1 MKNFSGSRP
10 LVPSK
15 FTNFTKHIMFC
26 TLATFHKM
34 RLSQKTKNSGDGP
47 KSVRSADFQDF
58 LKMSTCTHFLGL
70 PTSGR
75 VWLVDPLF
83 PKIFFSYL
91 HFGPFANTVP
101 HGFFL

>member
-70 PTSGR
+70 PTSVEFG
-75 VWLVDPLF
+75 WSTLF
-83 PKIFFSYL
+83 SQKF
-91 HFGPFANTVP
+91 
-101 HGFFL
+101 FFLIYTLGHLLTLY